1 MQKIN
6 NIIQRYYCIPG
17 FILSIILT
25 ISPSFRLS
33 RILLRLFNPRISRG
47 VTIHSMVRF
56 VIPTRLII
64 GCGTTINSDAFIDAR
79 CGIEIGNNT
88 MVGRG
93 VKIFTLGHDIQH
105 PDFKSVGGKVIIG
118 DNVVIFPYAI
128 IMPGVTI
135 GNNAV
140 IYPGSVVT
148 KNVED
153 NNVVAGVPAKYIKM
167 RESMYYTLNYN
178 TFFGV

>member
-1 MQKIN
+1 M
-6 NIIQRYYCIPG
+6 
-17 FILSIILT
+17 T
-25 ISPSFRLS
+25 PSFRLS
-33 RILLRLFNPRISRG
+33 SCILFLFNRKVSMRS
-47 VTIHSMVRF
+47 TIHSGVRF
-56 VIPTRLII
+56 VIPTRISI
-64 GCGTTINSDAFIDAR
+64 GKGSTINGGAFIDAR
-79 CGIEIGNNT
+79 CGIEIGDNT
-88 MVGRG
+88 MIGRG
-93 VKIFTLGHDIQH
+93 VKIFTLGHDIND
-105 PDFKSVGGKVIIG
+105 PDFKSVGGKVKIG
-118 DNVVIFPYAI
+118 NNVVVFPYAI

>member
-1 MQKIN
+1 MMFVSFKE
-6 NIIQRYYCIPG
+6 RLYCVPG
-17 FILSIILT
+17 YLLSRFLCFI
-25 ISPSFRLS
+25 PSFRLS
-33 RILLRLFNPRISRG
+33 ALILKIFNPAVSLG
-47 VTIHSMVRF
+47 CKIHSNVRF
-56 VIPTRLII
+56 VIPTRFNI
-64 GCGTTINSDAFIDAR
+64 GDGSTINGGAFIDAR
-79 CGIEIGNNT
+79 CGIDIGHTT

-93 VKIFTLGHDIQH
+93 VKIFTLGHDIHH

-118 DNVVIFPYAI
+118 NNVVIFPYVI

-153 NNVVAGVPAKYIKM
+153 NNVVAGVPAKCIKM